1 MRARAQLFFFFVS
14 FLYISPL
21 PTTPV
26 YNKIAGCWVQ
36 REMKEPIHAHRE
48 RGNERIYKGT
58 NTHRQKNTVDY
69 VWKLKGEGS
78 GVLLLALSLS
88 NYI

>member
-1 MRARAQLFFFFVS
+1 
-14 FLYISPL
+14 
-21 PTTPV
+21 
-26 YNKIAGCWVQ
+26 
-36 REMKEPIHAHRE
+36 MKEPIHAHRE

-88 NYI
+88 PITFNITFEMCQHELPETQ

>member
-1 MRARAQLFFFFVS
+1 
-14 FLYISPL
+14 
-21 PTTPV
+21 
-26 YNKIAGCWVQ
+26 
-36 REMKEPIHAHRE
+36 MKEPIHAHRE